1 MFGSFLR
8 GLGMFLVTTLWR
20 QIVEVIETDSDNRGT
35 IDPNG

>member
-8 GLGMFLVTTLWR
+8 GLGAFLVTTLWR
-20 QIVEVIETDSDNRGT
+20 QIIEVIDTDNENRGT